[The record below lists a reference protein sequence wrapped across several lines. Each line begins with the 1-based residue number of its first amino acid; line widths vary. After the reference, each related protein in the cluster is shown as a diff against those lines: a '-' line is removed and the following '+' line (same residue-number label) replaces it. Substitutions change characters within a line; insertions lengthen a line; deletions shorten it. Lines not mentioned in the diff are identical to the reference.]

1 MLSGALPFQAAH
13 ASRCPRYAMVQQR
26 GVRVLCEANGFS
38 VSATDLL
45 VGMID
50 TLGRLVMTTLLKAL
64 AVSEA
69 ATLGAT
75 LASMLVSL
83 LMVGILFFRPKGLF
97 PARG

>member
-1 MLSGALPFQAAH
+1 
-13 ASRCPRYAMVQQR
+13 
-26 GVRVLCEANGFS
+26 
-38 VSATDLL
+38 
-45 VGMID
+45 
-50 TLGRLVMTTLLKAL
+50 MTTLLKAL

>member
-1 MLSGALPFQAAH
+1 MRGALVGA
-13 ASRCPRYAMVQQR
+13 
-26 GVRVLCEANGFS
+26 
-38 VSATDLL
+38 LL

-50 TLGRLVMTTLLKAL
+50 SLGRLAMTSLLKAFSV
-64 AVSEA
+64 AGA

-83 LMVGILFFRPKGLF
+83 LMVGILFFRPSGLF